1 MKELTERKNIMKR
14 ILTAILCAGI
24 LAVTAVGC
32 SYNDALYKDSNNSS
46 QASEGSTQPTT
57 SSVSDKKY
65 GNNLDG
71 LVDYFVAKQYIDNK
85 DNSVKM
91 DASAIGAAEGKKF
104 AANYSGANITI
115 ELYYYNT
122 KATNDTANK
131 IIKSVNDN
139 GTFSIYGL
147 PDVTAYLSDNGNY
160 LMVYTDASIDKTN
173 PDKTKDNYKHREQV
187 IKDFKAFKK

>member
-1 MKELTERKNIMKR
+1 MKR

-32 SYNDALYKDSNNSS
+32 SYNDALYKDGNSS
-46 QASEGSTQPTT
+46 SQTSEDGTQPTT
-57 SSVSDKKY
+57 SSVSDGKY
-65 GNNLDG
+65 SDNLDG
-71 LVDYFVAKQYIDNK
+71 LIDYFVAKEYLESK

-91 DASAIGAAEGKKF
+91 DASAIGAKEGKKF
-104 AANYSGANITI
+104 TTKYSGANVTI
-115 ELYYYNT
+115 ELYYYDT

-131 IIKSVNDN
+131 IIKSVKDD

-160 LMVYTDASIDKTN
+160 LMVYTDTTIDKTN
-173 PDKTKDNYKHREQV
+173 PDKSKDNYKHREQV

>member
-24 LAVTAVGC
+24 LAVTAAGC
-32 SYNDALYKDSNNSS
+32 SYNDALYKDSNSSS
-46 QASEGSTQPTT
+46 QNGEGSTQPTT
-57 SSVSDKKY
+57 SSVSDQKY
-65 GNNLDG
+65 SDNLDG

-85 DNSVKM
+85 DNSIKM

-104 AANYSGANITI
+104 AAKYSGTNIII
-115 ELYYYNT
+115 ELYRYDT

-131 IIKSVNDN
+131 ILNSVKAD

-147 PDVTAYLSDNGNY
+147 PSVTAYLSDNGNY
-160 LMVYTDASIDKTN
+160 LMIYTDASIDKTN
-173 PDKTKDNYKHREQV
+173 PDKTKDNYKHRDQV